1 MEKAKKLQQLIEDS
15 GYSVNKVAK
24 LAGIPQSTLAT
35 MLKNGVGKAGIDGV
49 ASVCA
54 VLGITLDDLIKSCS
68 LNEALEHWKP
78 TQQEQILVKKY
89 RQLPETG
96 KQAVENMMDT
106 MLAAQPKQSDES
118 DKITSMSE
126 KQERM
131 VPVTVAAFGDDG
143 SKPRVRMVPESDI
156 YLAEAEMQRIEAR
169 REAAER
175 EREEDNARIRAYY
188 EQKNAEKNKKKRRK

>member
-68 LNEALEHWKP
+68 LDEALEHWKP

-96 KQAVENMMDT
+96 KQAVESMMDT
-106 MLAAQPKQSDES
+106 MLAAQPKQAEEGPIIREVYRMAKSVDDRAPTIEKR
-118 DKITSMSE
+118 DIT
-126 KQERM
+126 KFRNA
-131 VPVTVAAFGDDG
+131 PKVT
-143 SKPRVRMVPESDI
+143 
-156 YLAEAEMQRIEAR
+156 
-169 REAAER
+169 
-175 EREEDNARIRAYY
+175 REEDI
-188 EQKNAEKNKKKRRK
+188 